1 MLWCSCPVSMVLS
14 HILTP
19 VILCPAHT
27 AHVLTLQTQANLSDK
42 VSATP
47 EVVDKGLG
55 CKSGWREGME

>member
-1 MLWCSCPVSMVLS
+1 MVLS
-14 HILTP
+14 HTLTP
-19 VILCPAHT
+19 VILCPVHT
-27 AHVLTLQTQANLSDK
+27 AHVLTLQTQANLRDK